1 MRSTFPLLNFS
12 ALILQVLN
20 IGYFSP
26 ALYFI
31 VPCFIG
37 KLLTFDYYLTL
48 RYNEATMYATIKA
61 HQKYVQ
67 KQYNV
72 LLKARLADKRPSA
85 TSEKRLRDLTD
96 YHNQMVENFQHERS
110 IHLRVTL
117 FFVTLTLIVVI
128 GTGVLLGV
136 LQLEWVWQE
145 GITPPLLFTV
155 GTLTIDLI
163 LVILT
168 LAYIRHYY
176 RLENS
181 VQGLYELTKKLYEL
195 NLR

>member
-1 MRSTFPLLNFS
+1 MH
-12 ALILQVLN
+12 A
-20 IGYFSP
+20 G
-26 ALYFI
+26 
-31 VPCFIG
+31 
-37 KLLTFDYYLTL
+37 
-48 RYNEATMYATIKA
+48 IKS

-72 LLKARLADKRPSA
+72 LLKARLAHKKTSA
-85 TSEKRLRDLTD
+85 TTEKRLRDLTD
-96 YHNQMVENFQHERS
+96 YHKQMVENFQHERS

-117 FFVTLTLIVVI
+117 FFAALTLIVVI
-128 GTGVLLGV
+128 GTGTLMGV
-136 LQLEWVWQE
+136 LQLGWSWQE

-155 GTLTIDLI
+155 GTLALDLI
-163 LVILT
+163 LVVLT

-176 RLENS
+176 RLENG

>member
-1 MRSTFPLLNFS
+1 
-12 ALILQVLN
+12 
-20 IGYFSP
+20 
-26 ALYFI
+26 
-31 VPCFIG
+31 
-37 KLLTFDYYLTL
+37 
-48 RYNEATMYATIKA
+48 MYAEIKA
-61 HQKYVQ
+61 HQKYIQ

-72 LLKARLADKRPSA
+72 LLKSRLANKKPSVA
-85 TSEKRLRDLTD
+85 SEKRLRDLTD
-96 YHNQMVENFQHERS
+96 HHNRMVENFQHERS

-117 FFVTLTLIVVI
+117 FFAALTLIVVI

-136 LQLEWVWQE
+136 LQLSWSWQE

-155 GTLTIDLI
+155 GILLLDLI
-163 LVILT
+163 LVVLT

-176 RLENS
+176 RLENG